1 MNTRE
6 IHSLLL
12 DDRGCCLF
20 DLENYTVYCGALL
33 NSMVGLVASISGQSP
48 DRVTWLIFRVRVFI
62 YLGQRPETV
71 EYWNSWDQGE
81 SSSEVQKT
89 LNQVSG

>member
-1 MNTRE
+1 MNTGE

-48 DRVTWLIFRVRVFI
+48 DRVT
-62 YLGQRPETV
+62 
-71 EYWNSWDQGE
+71 
-81 SSSEVQKT
+81 
-89 LNQVSG
+89 

>member
-1 MNTRE
+1 MGCLTYIEAKYSTNIAKWMEVMNTRE

-33 NSMVGLVASISGQSP
+33 NSMVGLAASISGQSP
-48 DRVTWLIFRVRVFI
+48 DRVT
-62 YLGQRPETV
+62 
-71 EYWNSWDQGE
+71 
-81 SSSEVQKT
+81 
-89 LNQVSG
+89 